1 MEFLGPGSESQVGQ
15 VGPAGDFNGDGLADF
30 LTQSRARLGDPPGSL
45 FVIFGAPDFPER
57 IELASLRGR
66 GLEIAGTVPF
76 GSPEVVVRET
86 GDVDGDGVSD
96 IAFSERGLNDTL
108 GRAHV
113 VYGLAPEADFVRG
126 DANFDDVV
134 NITDAVFTLV
144 FLFAGG
150 VSPACVDA
158 VDTDDTGTLEI
169 TDAIRLL
176 NHLFGG
182 APPPPPP
189 YPAPGRDP
197 TPDALGCRGF

>member
-1 MEFLGPGSESQVGQ
+1 M
-15 VGPAGDFNGDGLADF
+15 
-30 LTQSRARLGDPPGSL
+30 
-45 FVIFGAPDFPER
+45 
-57 IELASLRGR
+57 
-66 GLEIAGTVPF
+66 
-76 GSPEVVVRET
+76 
-86 GDVDGDGVSD
+86 
-96 IAFSERGLNDTL
+96 
-108 GRAHV
+108 
-113 VYGLAPEADFVRG
+113 RG

-134 NITDAVFTLV
+134 NITDAVFTLG